1 VFHLDNDH
9 CKKIDRNPSW
19 CYPCVPKPGANQWQQ
34 LTEIS
39 FDEITWVTLLH
50 CSYFTCSVFQST
62 WTILW
67 YNHFD
72 GNFTNELLEF
82 ILSKMYLHIW
92 TKMNALILSWLF
104 HLNHRWS
111 LRITIFYWFVLV
123 MNDSNILFAIRW
135 LSFLQPGTNQRRNA
149 WC

>member
-1 VFHLDNDH
+1 MTTAR
-9 CKKIDRNPSW
+9 K
-19 CYPCVPKPGANQWQQ
+19 
-34 LTEIS
+34 LTEIPVDAIHVS
-39 FDEITWVTLLH
+39 QNQVLINGSSSQKFHLMRSRGVTLLH